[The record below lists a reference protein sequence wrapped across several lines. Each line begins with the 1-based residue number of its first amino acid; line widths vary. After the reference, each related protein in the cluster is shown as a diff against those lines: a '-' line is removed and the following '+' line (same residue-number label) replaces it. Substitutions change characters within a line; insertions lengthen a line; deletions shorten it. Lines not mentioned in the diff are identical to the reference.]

1 MLKDFFLNEV
11 KVAINKAVEAEK
23 LGQMSVNDE
32 FSLIIE
38 KPKNPDFG
46 DFAVNVSSLA
56 RVAKIAPPMIANAIV
71 ENLSGENYS
80 TSIVGGF
87 INFKI
92 ENSLLANAV
101 AEVLAKGE
109 NYGRP
114 QNVPTEKILLEY
126 VSANPTGPFHIGH
139 GRWAAMGSALA
150 NLLKFYGHTVHQEFY
165 INDAGSQIQKLGN
178 SLRIRIGQEL
188 GEDIDFPTDEIEKKN
203 FYPGDYLVPVA
214 KI

>member
-11 KVAINKAVEAEK
+11 KAGIKKAIENNK
-23 LGQMSVNDE
+23 LGSMSTNDE

-80 TSIVGGF
+80 TSVVGGF

-92 ENSLLANAV
+92 ENSLLANSV
-101 AEVLAKGE
+101 AE
-109 NYGRP
+109 
-114 QNVPTEKILLEY
+114 ILEGVNLM
-126 VSANPTGPFHIGH
+126 ANP
-139 GRWAAMGSALA
+139 LA
-150 NLLKFYGHTVHQEFY
+150 YLLKRFF
-165 INDAGSQIQKLGN
+165 
-178 SLRIRIGQEL
+178 
-188 GEDIDFPTDEIEKKN
+188 
-203 FYPGDYLVPVA
+203 
-214 KI
+214 